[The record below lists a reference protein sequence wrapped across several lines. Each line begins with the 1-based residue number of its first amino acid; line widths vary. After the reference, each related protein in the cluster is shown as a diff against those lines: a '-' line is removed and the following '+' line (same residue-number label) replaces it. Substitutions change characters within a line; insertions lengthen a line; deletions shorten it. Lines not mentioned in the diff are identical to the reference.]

1 MERDKQH
8 ELFVAHY
15 HETKDKIFTYLMY
28 RLRFDRATCEDLLM
42 DIVLKAYE
50 NFERFDPKKGSFKSW
65 IFRIAHNHL
74 VNYWRDHK
82 EELPIEQAENVAD
95 ESAPDNPFSSAIHK
109 ILNLL
114 SDAERQIITLRYL
127 NDLSFEEIA
136 DVTGKG
142 QGAVR
147 TSLSRALN
155 QFKTLYNKFYEEPH
169 E

>member
-1 MERDKQH
+1 MGRNKKH
-8 ELFVAHY
+8 ELFIAFY
-15 HETKDKIFTYLMY
+15 HENKDKIFTYLMY

-50 NFERFDPKKGSFKSW
+50 NFENFDPKKGSFKSW

-74 VNYWRDHK
+74 INYWRDHK
-82 EELPIEQAENVAD
+82 EELPIEQAEEIAV
-95 ESAPDNPFSSAIHK
+95 EPTPDNPFSSAIHK

-114 SDAERQIITLRYL
+114 TDTERQIITLRYL

-147 TSLSRALN
+147 TSLSRALS
-155 QFKTLYNKFYEEPH
+155 QFRTLYNKFYEESH